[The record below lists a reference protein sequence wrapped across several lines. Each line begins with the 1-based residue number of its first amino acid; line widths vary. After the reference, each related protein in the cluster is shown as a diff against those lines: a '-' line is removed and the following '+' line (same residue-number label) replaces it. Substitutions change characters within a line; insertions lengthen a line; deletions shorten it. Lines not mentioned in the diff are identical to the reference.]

1 MKRIAAALMLV
12 ASTSAHSQNLN
23 TADPIPGAVQSAAPV
38 YDPVEIQP
46 ADIPSIGKAET
57 PTFLGDDATAYVDLG
72 FTFSY
77 FGQDFT
83 KAWISSNGFVS
94 FQSSANLCCN
104 GQPLE
109 NAQRNTIY
117 QYWTDLISWSGSPY
131 YSKKVLDDG
140 TNGFL
145 VGWYGTYEYGTNRP
159 HSFEMTLS
167 DGGKITF
174 NYLETFDMNGHIIT
188 AGLTGPT
195 ATDNILLFRGSDTS
209 ILSERAFGF
218 NFETGT
224 VTTVDCTITPS
235 DPSCPTQPIDIPGVP
250 TGAPDVTPDTTTIVQ
265 QVEETLAQET
275 TTTEVASVES
285 EQQTATAVEQAVA
298 AEQQAVAQVVEQ
310 VAAAA
315 EQQATTEQQVAVA
328 SEQQTV
334 STAAASTS
342 SAKETPTKSAS
353 VERLNPSQLASL
365 NSGGLGSSEISQ
377 ASQALSPTDSQQ
389 SGDASAKSSMQL
401 FTNASN
407 SSIAMAEAE
416 QQQQLQS
423 SIDSSTTGF
432 GQSSTSSNEVQLVE
446 ASTAVAEVAIVASND
461 VKMSPTVQTA
471 VNEDDVKVVNASQP
485 SNFSNEVK
493 LDTIV
498 QQVAVNDVKTD
509 TQELFTSSI
518 GNTEDIKVAS
528 VDLNTSTVA
537 SDIKSDTSIQTLLTT
552 ETEDSY
558 KAEATTQV
566 AIAETKS
573 EVTTYQEQQ
582 KVASNTDNTTRDSSN
597 FMQQVLQPEQVM
609 AIDTSQQSN
618 TSFTQQAEEEKP
630 VVIVQEVQQ
639 SSVASAEGRWQESL
653 ASQAAALEALNTI
666 GSQSTNGETQESPS
680 SLGEGQGEVIS
691 QMAYVAGFSAYK
703 LVSLPDRPEFYKP
716 RRIYRNN
723 RPVDAYM
730 SIFKMTAANDSLWK
744 QMVESQYE

>member
-1 MKRIAAALMLV
+1 
-12 ASTSAHSQNLN
+12 
-23 TADPIPGAVQSAAPV
+23 
-38 YDPVEIQP
+38 
-46 ADIPSIGKAET
+46 
-57 PTFLGDDATAYVDLG
+57 
-72 FTFSY
+72 
-77 FGQDFT
+77 
-83 KAWISSNGFVS
+83 
-94 FQSSANLCCN
+94 
-104 GQPLE
+104 
-109 NAQRNTIY
+109 
-117 QYWTDLISWSGSPY
+117 
-131 YSKKVLDDG
+131 
-140 TNGFL
+140 
-145 VGWYGTYEYGTNRP
+145 
-159 HSFEMTLS
+159 
-167 DGGKITF
+167 
-174 NYLETFDMNGHIIT
+174 
-188 AGLTGPT
+188 
-195 ATDNILLFRGSDTS
+195 
-209 ILSERAFGF
+209 
-218 NFETGT
+218 
-224 VTTVDCTITPS
+224 
-235 DPSCPTQPIDIPGVP
+235 VP

-471 VNEDDVKVVNASQP
+471 VNEDDVKVASASQP

-716 RRIYRNN
+716 RRIYGNN

>member
-23 TADPIPGAVQSAAPV
+23 TADPIPGVVQSATPV

-46 ADIPSIGKAET
+46 ADIPNIGKAET

-195 ATDNILLFRGSDTS
+195 AADNILLFRGSDTS
-209 ILSERAFGF
+209 TLSQRAFGF

-224 VTTVDCTITPS
+224 VTPTIDCSITPM
-235 DPSCPTQPIDIPGVP
+235 DPSCPTQNVVIPGVP
-250 TGAPDVTPDTTTIVQ
+250 SVVPEIAPVQTETVITAVEQVVESIPQDIQETVEPAAVQEEEQTIEQAAVEQAAAIEQ
-265 QVEETLAQET
+265 QVAEQQQTSASVATTVSVATTAARET
-275 TTTEVASVES
+275 TTTR
-285 EQQTATAVEQAVA
+285 
-298 AEQQAVAQVVEQ
+298 
-310 VAAAA
+310 
-315 EQQATTEQQVAVA
+315 
-328 SEQQTV
+328 
-334 STAAASTS
+334 
-342 SAKETPTKSAS
+342 SA
-353 VERLNPSQLASL
+353 ERLNPTQLAAL
-365 NSGGLGSSEISQ
+365 NAGGTVNVEGSSSSSSVSTSD
-377 ASQALSPTDSQQ
+377 AQQ

-416 QQQQLQS
+416 QQQQLQASMDS
-423 SIDSSTTGF
+423 SANSVQISSLTEQVGESSQANILSGSSSGNDTKSAATSYQNQQMAGLDTSSRDSST
-432 GQSSTSSNEVQLVE
+432 S
-446 ASTAVAEVAIVASND
+446 VAQI
-461 VKMSPTVQTA
+461 
-471 VNEDDVKVVNASQP
+471 
-485 SNFSNEVK
+485 
-493 LDTIV
+493 
-498 QQVAVNDVKTD
+498 
-509 TQELFTSSI
+509 
-518 GNTEDIKVAS
+518 
-528 VDLNTSTVA
+528 
-537 SDIKSDTSIQTLLTT
+537 
-552 ETEDSY
+552 
-558 KAEATTQV
+558 
-566 AIAETKS
+566 
-573 EVTTYQEQQ
+573 
-582 KVASNTDNTTRDSSN
+582 
-597 FMQQVLQPEQVM
+597 LQPEQVI
-609 AIDTSQQSN
+609 AEVSQQYSTGN
-618 TSFTQQAEEEKP
+618 IQQVEEDKSS
-630 VVIVQEVQQ
+630 VFIVQVETQQ
-639 SSVASAEGRWQESL
+639 SSVSSTESRWQESL

-666 GSQSTNGETQESPS
+666 NNGNQSNGDNQESPS
-680 SLGEGQGEVIS
+680 SLGEGQSEVIS

>member
-334 STAAASTS
+334 STTAASTS
-342 SAKETPTKSAS
+342 SAKETSTKSAS

>member
-1 MKRIAAALMLV
+1 
-12 ASTSAHSQNLN
+12 
-23 TADPIPGAVQSAAPV
+23 
-38 YDPVEIQP
+38 
-46 ADIPSIGKAET
+46 
-57 PTFLGDDATAYVDLG
+57 
-72 FTFSY
+72 
-77 FGQDFT
+77 
-83 KAWISSNGFVS
+83 
-94 FQSSANLCCN
+94 
-104 GQPLE
+104 
-109 NAQRNTIY
+109 
-117 QYWTDLISWSGSPY
+117 
-131 YSKKVLDDG
+131 
-140 TNGFL
+140 
-145 VGWYGTYEYGTNRP
+145 
-159 HSFEMTLS
+159 
-167 DGGKITF
+167 
-174 NYLETFDMNGHIIT
+174 
-188 AGLTGPT
+188 
-195 ATDNILLFRGSDTS
+195 
-209 ILSERAFGF
+209 
-218 NFETGT
+218 
-224 VTTVDCTITPS
+224 
-235 DPSCPTQPIDIPGVP
+235 
-250 TGAPDVTPDTTTIVQ
+250 
-265 QVEETLAQET
+265 
-275 TTTEVASVES
+275 
-285 EQQTATAVEQAVA
+285 
-298 AEQQAVAQVVEQ
+298 
-310 VAAAA
+310 
-315 EQQATTEQQVAVA
+315 
-328 SEQQTV
+328 
-334 STAAASTS
+334 
-342 SAKETPTKSAS
+342 
-353 VERLNPSQLASL
+353 
-365 NSGGLGSSEISQ
+365 
-377 ASQALSPTDSQQ
+377 
-389 SGDASAKSSMQL
+389 
-401 FTNASN
+401 
-407 SSIAMAEAE
+407 MAEAE

-461 VKMSPTVQTA
+461 VKMSSTVQTA
-471 VNEDDVKVVNASQP
+471 VNEDDVKVASASQL

-498 QQVAVNDVKTD
+498 QQIAVNDVKTD